1 MKGIIRMKDDILKWL
16 LGGDPA
22 IRWQVMRDLTSVS
35 ENELAKERNRI
46 ENEGWGAMLLAK
58 AKPEGGWGSRYYQP
72 KWISTHY
79 TLLDLKN
86 LGINPDIPIIHK
98 SIDKMFRLPVGLD
111 GGLNIGITVPFSDV
125 CVNGM
130 MLNIASFFGRD
141 EDELKQFIDYL
152 LKVRM
157 EDGAWN
163 CEYYLPRTHHSSL
176 HTTIGV
182 LEGLNEFLINGHTY
196 RSGEIRTVMNA
207 GHEFILEH
215 RLYKSDKTG
224 EVIDKKMIMLSYP
237 SRWKYDIL
245 RALDYFRSTG
255 VAYDNRM
262 DDAMEIIMSK
272 RRKDG
277 KWPVQ
282 AKHVGQV
289 HFDME
294 KTGGPSRWNTLRALR
309 ALRYYSL

>member
-1 MKGIIRMKDDILKWL
+1 MKNELVKWL
-16 LGGDPA
+16 MEGDPS
-22 IRWQVMRDLTSVS
+22 IRYQTLRDLTDSPDK
-35 ENELAKERNRI
+35 AIQKERNRI
-46 ENEGWGAMLLAK
+46 DSEGWGAAFLSK
-58 AKPEGGWGSRYYQP
+58 AKPGGGWGMRYYQP

-86 LGINPDIPIIHK
+86 LGINPDIHIIHK
-98 SIDKMFRLPVGLD
+98 SIDKMFNLPVGLD
-111 GGLNIGITVPFSDV
+111 GGLNIGITVPYSDV

-130 MLNIASFFGRD
+130 MLNIASFFQRD
-141 EDELKQFIDYL
+141 ESELEPFIDYL

-157 EDGAWN
+157 NDGAWN
-163 CEYYLPRTHHSSL
+163 CEYFKTGTHHSSL

-182 LEGLNEFLINGHTY
+182 LEGLNEFLKNNYIY
-196 RSGEIRTVMNA
+196 RSDEIKA
-207 GHEFILEH
+207 ALKKAHEFVLMH

-224 EVIDKKMIMLSYP
+224 EIIDKRMTMLSYP

-245 RALDYFRSTG
+245 RAMDYFQEAG
-255 VAYDNRM
+255 VQYDIRM
-262 DDAMEIIMSK
+262 QDAIDIIISK

-277 KWPVQ
+277 AWPVQ
-282 AKHVGQV
+282 AKHAGQV

-309 ALRYYSL
+309 VLKYYMIG

>member
-1 MKGIIRMKDDILKWL
+1 MKTDIINWL
-16 LGGDPA
+16 LNGDPSIRYQA
-22 IRWQVMRDLTSVS
+22 IRDLCSAP
-35 ENELAKERNRI
+35 ENELIRERNRI
-46 ENEGWGAMLLAK
+46 ETEGWGAIMLAK

-86 LGINPDIPIIHK
+86 LGINSDIPIIHK

-111 GGLNIGITVPFSDV
+111 GGINIGITVPYSDV

-130 MLNIASFFGRD
+130 MLNIASFFRRD
-141 EDELKQFIDYL
+141 EGELKQIIDYL

-157 EDGAWN
+157 NDGAWN
-163 CEYYLPRTHHSSL
+163 CEYYRGSTRHSSL

-182 LEGLNEFLINGHTY
+182 LEGLNEFIKSGYTY
-196 RSGEIRTVMNA
+196 RTGEIKSAMDA

-224 EVIDKKMIMLSYP
+224 EVIDKRMTMLSYP

-245 RALDYFRSTG
+245 RALDYFQYAD
-255 VAYDNRM
+255 VNYDIRM
-262 DDAMEIIMSK
+262 QDAIDIILAK
-272 RRKDG
+272 RRSDG
-277 KWPVQ
+277 TWPVQ
-282 AKHVGQV
+282 AKHAGQV

-294 KTGGPSRWNTLRALR
+294 KTGGPSRWNTLRSLR
-309 ALRYYSL
+309 VLKYYMIG